1 MAKMR
6 FFIPFKPCFLQ
17 ELYLLHFRHLKN
29 ERSLFDVDIDIGT
42 RGKGIRISQINFYH
56 VISL

>member
-1 MAKMR
+1 M
-6 FFIPFKPCFLQ
+6 Q
-17 ELYLLHFRHLKN
+17 QLYLLLLKHLKN

>member
-1 MAKMR
+1 MFPKSTL
-6 FFIPFKPCFLQ
+6 FTPSQTF
-17 ELYLLHFRHLKN
+17 EN